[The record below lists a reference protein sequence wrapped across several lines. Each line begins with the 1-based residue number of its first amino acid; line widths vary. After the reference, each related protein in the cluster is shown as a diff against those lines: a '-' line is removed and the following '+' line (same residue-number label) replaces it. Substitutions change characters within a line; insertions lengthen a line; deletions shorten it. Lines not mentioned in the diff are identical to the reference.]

1 MTVNKNPIYGSLQIS
16 VIFNGCLIQRQFYG
30 YSRAGAI
37 KKFKEELKQIKNELK
52 N

>member
-1 MTVNKNPIYGSLQIS
+1 MTVVKNPIYGSLQIS
-16 VIFNGCLIQRQFYG
+16 VIYKNQLIQRQFYG

-37 KKFKEELKQIKNELK
+37 RKFKEELKQIKEQLK

>member
-16 VIFNGCLIQRQFYG
+16 AIFKGCLIQRQFYG

-37 KKFKEELKQIKNELK
+37 KKFKKELKQIKQQFK